1 MAFWVQNFD
10 SIL

>member
-1 MAFWVQNFD
+1 MIDTNFD